1 MNGIRRRTWAQID
14 LDAAADNFA
23 QIRGATSA
31 RVCCVIKANAYG
43 HGAVVLA
50 RLYESLHADFLA
62 VSNIEEA
69 LQLRRGAIRLPLLI
83 LGYTPPECAPLLC
96 DNDISQCVYSAEYA
110 EALSA
115 AAVAAGKD
123 VRVHVKLDTGMG
135 RIGFT
140 ERQIADAE
148 RVCRLPGLSPEGVFT
163 HFAVADEGDA
173 GEAFTRLQ
181 FDRFQRMSERLTAA
195 AGKKLLRHC
204 ANSAALFDY
213 PEFALDMVRAGDVL
227 YGLAPSDKMRHLPAL
242 KPVMTLNTV
251 ISHVKE
257 IEAGDTVSYGRMYK
271 ADKQTKIATVPI
283 GYADGFPRLA
293 GGKYGMLLG
302 DRLVPIAGRVCMDQ
316 TMLDVTGTDAR
327 VGDVVTVFGGTVSS
341 ADKLAEAAQ
350 TINYEIVCAVGE
362 RVPRFYVR
370 GGTVV
375 EVCDNLCE

>member
-14 LDAAADNFA
+14 LDAAASNFA
-23 QIRGATSA
+23 QIRASA
-31 RVCCVIKANAYG
+31 KTRVCCVIKANAYG

-50 RLYESLHADFLA
+50 RLYESLQADFLA

-83 LGYTPPECAPLLC
+83 LGYTPPECAPFLS
-96 DNDISQCVYSAEYA
+96 DNDISQCVYSAAYA

-115 AAVAAGKD
+115 AAVAAGKS
-123 VRVHVKLDTGMG
+123 VRIHIKLDTGMG

-140 ERQIADAE
+140 EREIEDAE

-173 GEAFTRLQ
+173 GEEFTRLQ
-181 FDRFQRMSERLTAA
+181 FDRFCRMSERLVIA

-227 YGLAPSDKMRHLPAL
+227 YGLAPSDAMRHLPEL

-257 IEAGDTVSYGRMYK
+257 IAEGDTVSYGRVYR
-271 ADKQTKIATVPI
+271 ADKPTKIATVPI

-293 GGKYGMLLG
+293 GGKYSMRIG
-302 DRLVPIAGRVCMDQ
+302 DRLVPITGRVCMDQ
-316 TMLDVTGTDAR
+316 TMLDVTNTDAR
-327 VGDVVTVFGGTVSS
+327 VGDVVTVFG
-341 ADKLAEAAQ
+341 ADKATADALAEAAQ

-362 RVPRFYVR
+362 RVPRFFVR

-375 EVCDNLCE
+375 EVCDNLCD